1 MPEPVLE
8 PSFYRNAAQQELEA
22 LAKQREQFGSVNE
35 LALEE
40 YEGEKV
46 RLDFLLEQKEDLL
59 GAERQLRSTI
69 EKINKTALEKFEGT
83 FREVRKNFISI
94 FRDLFDPEDE
104 VDLLI
109 HAGDDPLD
117 AHIEIVAKP
126 RGKKPLSIEQLSG
139 GEKALT
145 ALSLLFAIYLV
156 KPSPFCILDEVDAP
170 LDDANVTR
178 FIKLLKKFENNTQFI
193 IVTHNKKTMASCQAL
208 YGVTMEEEGVSKLIP
223 VRIEKIRL

>member
-1 MPEPVLE
+1 MLKPRPKG
-8 PSFYRNAAQQELEA
+8 A
-22 LAKQREQFGSVNE
+22 VNE

-40 YEGEKV
+40 YEGEKG
-46 RLDFLLEQKEDLL
+46 RLDFLLEQKSDLID
-59 GAERQLRSTI
+59 AERQLRSTI
-69 EKINKTALEKFEGT
+69 EEINKTALEKFETT
-83 FREVRKNFISI
+83 FRVVRKNFIAL
-94 FRDLFDPEDE
+94 FRELFEAEDE

-109 HAGDDPLD
+109 HASDDPLD

-208 YGVTMEEEGVSKLIP
+208 YGVTMEDEGVSKLIP